1 MFYTCVQK
9 IFSSKDIIF
18 DCGNLIFFH
27 HRNMLVGGTV
37 KNYVTAGFI
46 DNVINIFPVAHVPDD
61 WNHCCFFANS
71 FYYDRS
77 YSGFHVQALLWQ
89 SQRKVILSLAE
100 KGGCVIVG
108 RCADYIL
115 RDRFD
120 LLKVFVY
127 ASLEKRTERIA
138 KVYGD
143 TEDAPLKRLEEKD
156 KRRRAYYRLYTDM
169 EWGQVKNYDIA
180 LNSGEI
186 GIEKCVE
193 ILTALY

>member
-1 MFYTCVQK
+1 MSDRIITISREFGSGGRTIGKGTAEKLGIPCYDQELIEK
-9 IFSSKDIIF
+9 IAEDS
-18 DCGNLIFFH
+18 GLN
-27 HRNMLVGGTV
+27 RE
-37 KNYVTAGFI
+37 FI
-46 DNVINIFPVAHVPDD
+46 LEKGEYAPRGSL
-61 WNHCCFFANS
+61 FANS

-77 YSGFHVQALLWQ
+77 YSGFNVQDLLWQ